1 VALATLAMITANGG
15 ITSATAETMTAAS
28 VEYRSIT
35 AQDKTNRPMQV
46 AMSAKYQR
54 LSRRDGCGPA
64 GPFGSVSLP
73 VTSVRCPAARRP
85 KHDMPGRGSRRRG
98 VRALGAG
105 PVMFICMF
113 DEDALLEGLN
123 EQQRQAVTHRGGPL
137 LVLAGAGT
145 GKTRTLVGRAAW
157 LRGGQGVPASRILL
171 LTFTRRAASD
181 MLARAAAWFDGSSE
195 RICGGT
201 FHAIAHKIIR
211 QHAESFSLPPQFT
224 ILDPGDTVDILDVL
238 RPDHGLAEGGQR
250 APRAAACA
258 DIYTRCVNTG
268 RPVSEVVTAGFPWC
282 VPFTGQLAGLF
293 RGYTAHKRARHL
305 LDFDDLLLLWQ
316 AALADPAAGPVLRS
330 MFDAVLVDEYQ
341 DVNAVQASIVRLLQP
356 DGKQLTCVGDDAQ
369 AIYGFRGASPAHLR
383 QLTADYPGLEI
394 VRLGRNYRSRQGVL
408 DLANVIR
415 SSAPGGLGPAAAGGK
430 ASRVV
435 PPQGGS
441 GGMGPPGKEGASSA
455 SGLDL
460 TLTGDRGA
468 GMAPLLVRCHD
479 EATQARE
486 ICARVLDAHEDGAAL
501 QDQAV
506 LVRAAHHSD
515 ILEIELS
522 ARKIPYVKFGGLRF
536 TDTAHVKDFLAA
548 ARTLAN
554 PADDLAW
561 FRLLRLHE
569 GIGPVHAR
577 RVLAALVPGPDG
589 PADGPADGREQAVEA
604 APARSRRALAA
615 TFGRLADAAALAA
628 ASEQAPALLA
638 IVDPLIRARYPD
650 AVVRIADLQR
660 LADVAAAQP
669 SLHDALAELTLDP
682 PVSASDLAGPPRL
695 DEDYLTIST
704 IHAAKGLEWP
714 IVHLPQLVDGAL
726 PSDMALGDPDG
737 LAEEHRLFYVAITRA
752 RDHLYLYAPQRLHIH
767 RRGRDDRHGFG
778 QLTRFLD
785 AGALAACDS
794 ATAAPLAPA
803 LPAVGALAA
812 RVDAALGSLWDG

>member
-1 VALATLAMITANGG
+1 
-15 ITSATAETMTAAS
+15 
-28 VEYRSIT
+28 
-35 AQDKTNRPMQV
+35 
-46 AMSAKYQR
+46 
-54 LSRRDGCGPA
+54 
-64 GPFGSVSLP
+64 
-73 VTSVRCPAARRP
+73 
-85 KHDMPGRGSRRRG
+85 
-98 VRALGAG
+98 
-105 PVMFICMF
+105 MFICMF
-113 DEDALLEGLN
+113 DESDVLDGLN
-123 EQQRQAVTHRGGPL
+123 EQQRRAVTHQDGPL

-145 GKTRTLVGRAAW
+145 GKTRTLVARAAW
-157 LRGGQGVPASRILL
+157 LRGGQGVPANRILL

-181 MLARAAAWFDGSSE
+181 MLARAAAWCDGPDSQIRGPE

-238 RPDHGLAEGGQR
+238 RPDHGLAETGLR

-268 RPVSEVVTAGFPWC
+268 RPVSEVVTASFPWC
-282 VPFTGQLAGLF
+282 TPFTGQLAGLF
-293 RGYTAHKRARHL
+293 RAYTARKRARHL

-316 AALADPAAGPVLRS
+316 AALADPVAGPVLRG

-369 AIYGFRGASPAHLR
+369 SIYGFRGADPAHLR

-394 VRLGRNYRSRQGVL
+394 VRLDRNYRSRQGVL
-408 DLANVIR
+408 DLANLIR
-415 SSAPGGLGPAAAGGK
+415 PSAP
-430 ASRVV
+430 
-435 PPQGGS
+435 
-441 GGMGPPGKEGASSA
+441 
-455 SGLDL
+455 GLDL
-460 TLTGDRGA
+460 TLTGDRGP
-468 GMAPLLVRCHD
+468 GQSGLAPLLIRCHD

-501 QDQAV
+501 RDQAV

-548 ARTLAN
+548 ARILAN

-577 RVLAALVPGPDG
+577 RVLAALTQDG
-589 PADGPADGREQAVEA
+589 PADGWQQVVEA

-615 TFGRLADAAALAA
+615 TLSRLADAAGGPETAPVRTAPVKTAAVQAA
-628 ASEQAPALLA
+628 AILVIL
-638 IVDPLIRARYPD
+638 DPLIRARYPD
-650 AVVRIADLQR
+650 AAVRLTDLQR
-660 LADVAAAQP
+660 LADTAAAQP

-714 IVHLPQLVDGAL
+714 IVHLPHLVDGAL
-726 PSDMALGDPDG
+726 PSDMALGDPGG

-752 RDHLYLYAPQRLHIH
+752 RDQLYLYAPQRLHIH

-778 QLTRFLD
+778 QLTRFLHP
-785 AGALAACDS
+785 GALAACDS
-794 ATAAPLAPA
+794 ATAAPLAPV
-803 LPAVGALAA
+803 LPAVGSLTVK
-812 RVDAALGSLWDG
+812 VDAALGSLWDG

>member
-1 VALATLAMITANGG
+1 MALATFATITANGG
-15 ITSATAETMTAAS
+15 ITSATAETITAAS

-35 AQDKTNRPMQV
+35 AQASTNKLMQV

-54 LSRRDGCGPA
+54 LSARDGCGPA
-64 GPFGSVSLP
+64 GPFGSMSWP
-73 VTSVRCPAARRP
+73 VTTLRCPAANRSNP
-85 KHDMPGRGSRRRG
+85 AGLPGR
-98 VRALGAG
+98 AGAAYG
-105 PVMFICMF
+105 PAAAGLVMFICMF
-113 DEDALLEGLN
+113 DESAVLDGLN
-123 EQQRQAVTHRGGPL
+123 EQQRRAVTHQDGPL

-145 GKTRTLVGRAAW
+145 GKTRTLVARAAW
-157 LRGGQGVPASRILL
+157 LRGSQGVPANRILL

-181 MLARAAAWFDGSSE
+181 MLARAAAGWDGPGGGSE

-224 ILDPGDTVDILDVL
+224 ILDPGDVVDVLDVL
-238 RPDHGLAEGGQR
+238 RPDHGLAEPGLAGR

-258 DIYTRCVNTG
+258 DVYTRCVNTG
-268 RPVSEVVTAGFPWC
+268 RPVSEVVTASFPWC
-282 VPFTGQLAGLF
+282 APFTSQLAGLF
-293 RGYTAHKRARHL
+293 RAYTARKRARHL

-316 AALADPAAGPVLRS
+316 AALADPAAGPVLRG

-369 AIYGFRGASPAHLR
+369 AIYGFRGADPAHLR
-383 QLTADYPGLEI
+383 RLTADYPGLDI
-394 VRLGRNYRSRQGVL
+394 VRLDRNYRSRQGVL
-408 DLANVIR
+408 RLANLIR
-415 SSAPGGLGPAAAGGK
+415 PSAP
-430 ASRVV
+430 
-435 PPQGGS
+435 
-441 GGMGPPGKEGASSA
+441 
-455 SGLDL
+455 GLDL
-460 TLTGDRGA
+460 TLTGDRGP

-501 QDQAV
+501 RDQAV

-522 ARKIPYVKFGGLRF
+522 ARKIPYMKFGGLRF

-548 ARTLAN
+548 ARILSN

-569 GIGPVHAR
+569 GIGPAHAR
-577 RVLAALVPGPDG
+577 RVLDALFSGPDG
-589 PADGPADGREQAVEA
+589 PADGPVDGPVDGWDGPDGWAQAIEA
-604 APARSRRALAA
+604 APARSRRALTA
-615 TFGRLADAAALAA
+615 TLGRLADAARPATSATSATAAKAA
-628 ASEQAPALLA
+628 ATPATAAATPATAAAAILALL
-638 IVDPLIRARYPD
+638 DPLIRARYPD
-650 AVVRIADLQR
+650 AAVRITDLQR
-660 LADVAAAQP
+660 LADAAAAQP

-714 IVHLPQLVDGAL
+714 IVHLPHLVDGAL
-726 PSDMALGDPDG
+726 PSDMALGDPGG

-752 RDHLYLYAPQRLHIH
+752 RDHLYLYMPQRLHYH

-778 QLTRFLD
+778 QLTRFLP

-794 ATAAPLAPA
+794 ATAAPPAPA
-803 LPAVGALAA
+803 LPAVGSLATK
-812 RVDAALGSLWDG
+812 VDAALGSLWDG

>member
-1 VALATLAMITANGG
+1 
-15 ITSATAETMTAAS
+15 
-28 VEYRSIT
+28 
-35 AQDKTNRPMQV
+35 
-46 AMSAKYQR
+46 
-54 LSRRDGCGPA
+54 
-64 GPFGSVSLP
+64 
-73 VTSVRCPAARRP
+73 
-85 KHDMPGRGSRRRG
+85 
-98 VRALGAG
+98 
-105 PVMFICMF
+105 MF
-113 DEDALLEGLN
+113 DESAVLDGLN
-123 EQQRQAVTHRGGPL
+123 EQQRRAATYQGGPL

-145 GKTRTLVGRAAW
+145 GKTRTLVARAAW
-157 LRGGQGVPASRILL
+157 LRGSQGVPASRILL

-181 MLARAAAWFDGSSE
+181 MLARAAARFDGSSG

-224 ILDPGDTVDILDVL
+224 ILDQGDATDLMDVL
-238 RPDHGLAEGGQR
+238 RPDHGLDNTGQR

-258 DIYTRCVNTG
+258 DIYTRCVNTA
-268 RPVSEVVTAGFPWC
+268 RPVSEVVTASYPWC
-282 VPFTGQLAGLF
+282 KPFTGQLAALF
-293 RGYTAHKRARHL
+293 RDYTARKRARNL

-316 AALADPAAGPVLRS
+316 AALADPVAGPVLRG

-369 AIYGFRGASPAHLR
+369 AIYGFRGADPAHLR
-383 QLTADYPGLEI
+383 QLTADYPGLDV
-394 VRLGRNYRSRQGVL
+394 VRLDRNYRSRQGVL

-415 SSAPGGLGPAAAGGK
+415 PSSP
-430 ASRVV
+430 
-435 PPQGGS
+435 
-441 GGMGPPGKEGASSA
+441 
-455 SGLDL
+455 GLDL
-460 TLTGDRGA
+460 TLTGDRGG

-479 EATQARE
+479 EGTQAIQ
-486 ICARVLDAHEDGAAL
+486 ICARVLEAHEDGAAL
-501 QDQAV
+501 RDQAV

-548 ARTLAN
+548 ARILVN
-554 PADDLAW
+554 PADELAW

-569 GIGPVHAR
+569 GIGPAHAR
-577 RVLAALVPGPDG
+577 RVLDALDPD
-589 PADGPADGREQAVEA
+589 DGWTRAVEVVES

-615 TFGRLADAAALAA
+615 TLGRLADAAQPEEAAQQAA
-628 ASEQAPALLA
+628 AVLALL
-638 IVDPLIRARYPD
+638 DPLIRARYPD
-650 AVVRIADLQR
+650 AAARIGDLQR
-660 LADVAAAQP
+660 LADAAAAQP

-714 IVHLPQLVDGAL
+714 IVHLPHLVDGAL
-726 PSDMALGDPDG
+726 PSDMALGDPGG
-737 LAEEHRLFYVAITRA
+737 LAEEHRLFYVAVTRA
-752 RDHLYLYAPQRLHIH
+752 RDHLYLYAPQRLHVH

-785 AGALAACDS
+785 AEALAACES
-794 ATAAPLAPA
+794 VTAAPLAPA
-803 LPAVGALAA
+803 LPVVGSLAT
-812 RVDAALGSLWDG
+812 RVDAALGALWDG

>member
-1 VALATLAMITANGG
+1 MALATFATITANGG
-15 ITSATAETMTAAS
+15 ITSATTETMTAAS
-28 VEYRSIT
+28 VENRSST
-35 AQDKTNRPMQV
+35 AQDKTNMPMQRV
-46 AMSAKYQR
+46 MSAKYQR
-54 LSRRDGCGPA
+54 LSPREGCGPA
-64 GPFGSVSLP
+64 GPFGSMSLP
-73 VTSVRCPAARRP
+73 AMGTA
-85 KHDMPGRGSRRRG
+85 MPGRQSPETRRRPG
-98 VRALGAG
+98 RVWAGAAYG
-105 PVMFICMF
+105 LAGTGLVMFICMF
-113 DEDALLEGLN
+113 DESDVLDGLN
-123 EQQRQAVTHRGGPL
+123 EQQRRAVTHQGGPL

-145 GKTRTLVGRAAW
+145 GKTRTLVARAAW
-157 LRGGQGVPASRILL
+157 LRGAQGMPADRILL

-181 MLARAAAWFDGSSE
+181 MLARAAAGSSE

-224 ILDPGDTVDILDVL
+224 ILDPGDVADILDVL
-238 RPDHGLAEGGQR
+238 RPDHGLAETGLTGPGQR

-268 RPVSEVVTAGFPWC
+268 RPVSEVVTASFPWC
-282 VPFTGQLAGLF
+282 APFTGQLAALF
-293 RGYTAHKRARHL
+293 RAYTARKRARHL

-316 AALADPAAGPVLRS
+316 AALADPVAGPVLRG

-369 AIYGFRGASPAHLR
+369 SIYGFRGADPAHLR
-383 QLTADYPGLEI
+383 QLAGRLPRAGNRPAGPQLPVPAGHPRPGQPHPPVRARPGPDADRRPRPGQFGE
-394 VRLGRNYRSRQGVL
+394 
-408 DLANVIR
+408 
-415 SSAPGGLGPAAAGGK
+415 
-430 ASRVV
+430 
-435 PPQGGS
+435 
-441 GGMGPPGKEGASSA
+441 
-455 SGLDL
+455 SGL
-460 TLTGDRGA
+460 
-468 GMAPLLVRCHD
+468 APLLVRCHD

-486 ICARVLDAHEDGAAL
+486 ICARVLAAHEDGAAL
-501 QDQAV
+501 RDQAV

-548 ARTLAN
+548 ARILAN

-577 RVLAALVPGPDG
+577 RVLAALDQDAVRRTAGGSRPSRPPRPGPG
-589 PADGPADGREQAVEA
+589 
-604 APARSRRALAA
+604 APWRRPSAGS
-615 TFGRLADAAALAA
+615 TDAAGDPAGPTAA
-628 ASEQAPALLA
+628 ASQAGA
-638 IVDPLIRARYPD
+638 ILVILDPLIRARYPD
-650 AVVRIADLQR
+650 AAVRITDLQR
-660 LADVAAAQP
+660 LADAAAAQP

-714 IVHLPQLVDGAL
+714 IVHLSHLVDGAL
-726 PSDMALGDPDG
+726 PSDMALGDPGG

-752 RDHLYLYAPQRLHIH
+752 RDHLYLYAPQRLHYH

-778 QLTRFLD
+778 QLTRFLHRE
-785 AGALAACDS
+785 ALAACDS
-794 ATAAPLAPA
+794 VTAAPLVPA
-803 LPAVGALAA
+803 LPAVGALTVT
-812 RVDAALGSLWDG
+812 VDTALDSLWDG